1 MISLRFDVFG
11 TTVLVSRAEDR
22 WITYYLGN
30 EGKRRLAS
38 DIAVPAEMLESD
50 IEQYLGDLCHE
61 WATARH
67 PNVKRIT

>member
-1 MISLRFDVFG
+1 MTSLRFDVFG
-11 TTVLVSRAEDR
+11 TTVLISRAEDR

-38 DIAVPAEMLESD
+38 DIAVPAEMPESD